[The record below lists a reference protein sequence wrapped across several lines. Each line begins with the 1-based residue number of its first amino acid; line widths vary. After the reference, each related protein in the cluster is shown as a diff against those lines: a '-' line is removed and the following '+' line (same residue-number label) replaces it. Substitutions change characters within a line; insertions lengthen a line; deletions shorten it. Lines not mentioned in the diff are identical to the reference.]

1 MEKSYQSL
9 RLSHVMF
16 DQHYSFR
23 YIMTEHPKGEP
34 YHQLHIYTF
43 YGPHQQHYTVH
54 VEEYPMDIYAL
65 KFFLQAHSHSPNKYQ
80 LLTGYSQA
88 PRIIRTCIEI
98 FLSLFDQNKE
108 SSLCFMGTNALLEE
122 KSENKRFRIYKKVM
136 ENFFSP
142 QYFEHRSFGRQSLY
156 FMLNNRKDIE
166 ELNKVIVGILD
177 KYQFE

>member
-16 DQHYSFR
+16 DQHYHFR
-23 YIMTEHPKGEP
+23 YIMTEHPVGEP
-34 YHQLHIYTF
+34 FQQLHIYTF
-43 YGPHQQHYTVH
+43 HGPHHQHYTVH
-54 VEEYPMDIYAL
+54 VEEYPMHVFAL
-65 KFFLQAHSHSPNKYQ
+65 KFHLQAHSNSPNKYQ

-88 PRIIRTCIEI
+88 PRIIRTCIMI
-98 FLSLFDQNKE
+98 FLDLIARNNE
-108 SSLCFMGTNALLEE
+108 SSLCFIGTNSPDEE
-122 KSENKRFRIYKKVM
+122 KSETKRFRIYKGVM
-136 ENFFSP
+136 QNFFSP

-156 FMLNNRKDIE
+156 FMLNKRKDIE